1 MGIDGSKLAGYCVN
15 IVSQQVCN
23 GRHLAVAVNL
33 DALTGQAV
41 VAPLD
46 PTQPSQ
52 LWLPILFCELSNPA
66 IIETAT
72 PAFVNVL
79 SGQALYYA
87 GSGNQ
92 PIQQI
97 QLSQLSLNATWT
109 MADLGGGWA
118 AIRAAVDD
126 DQNWGIAS
134 AVIKAGISTVGWDG
148 GTIWDSWTCVYPTLP
163 SDPALTAYLTALVPN
178 LPLLSIIDLDSM
190 ALSDNGASSN
200 NIVIATPSSTD
211 ASQQWL
217 GLPNWRNDGS
227 GAFQNWVIAF
237 ANASTGNLVR
247 YSGSQGQ
254 PLTSCALDKG
264 DGNSTWTLALCPAVF
279 GGTAGFAVRP
289 ACDDDQNINV
299 TGESYVARPMGI
311 DVGMGRRR
319 SRQLRRVDDPL
330 ADVVGSAVS
339 GARLQ
344 RLDTQSGVTHG
355 HQLVPPLGATW
366 GQASSD
372 TTFNTSP
379 MSWNDDSVMNGS
391 QTGSAALQNQFYVY
405 WVDGVSTPY
414 YIALQR
420 QTLAFAPGSLL
431 ARATNSYGFF
441 QYLTSITNTVTD
453 GSGNPFAAGVASL
466 LYYSP
471 TSFNPSPAKTRR
483 FRSTSRWCCSR
494 CRAGARSR
502 PSSMPATRKR

>member
-299 TGESYVARPMGI
+299 TENRTSPGQWVSTWGW
-311 DVGMGRRR
+311 GG
-319 SRQLRRVDDPL
+319 DDP
-330 ADVVGSAVS
+330 ASYDVWTIRSLTSS
-339 GARLQ
+339 GAPYPAPAYNGSIPSPALPT
-344 RLDTQSGVTHG
+344 DN
-355 HQLVPPLGATW
+355 QLVPPLGATW